1 MISAD
6 RSNTTGPIINI
17 EVLKNGFPK
26 YYGCLSHDELQPYK
40 IILCS
45 GLIEKKEELLEKIIL
60 VYSTKLII
68 IKNINANISKYK
80 LNYDDINYITLE
92 GMPDPYCITI
102 DYKYDLKERVFCN
115 TEAFDLVYELIRDLR
130 KKILNSISLEER
142 EDYSDIAFSDMEEK
156 KYPGA
161 SIARASVLE
170 QDSVLCS
177 LKQRRI
183 FDHPGLVFRKF
194 ITKTH
199 FTLVC
204 KKEIIIFFEKINS
217 RINNNFSGDLIHIP
231 LKALKNVSLEATGKG
246 MILKFL
252 FNTDKKLELFYDND
266 RTDQLLKIM
275 SYINSMITR

>member
-26 YYGCLSHDELQPYK
+26 YYSCLSHDELQPYK

-161 SIARASVLE
+161 SIARTSVLE

-217 RINNNFSGDLIHIP
+217 RINHNFSGDLIHIP

>member
-1 MISAD
+1 MISED

-115 TEAFDLVYELIRDLR
+115 AEAFDLVYELIRDLR

-199 FTLVC
+199 FTVVC
-204 KKEIIIFFEKINS
+204 KKEIIIFFEKINT

-231 LKALKNVSLEATGKG
+231 LKALKSVSLEATGKG

>member
-6 RSNTTGPIINI
+6 RANTTGPIINI

-26 YYGCLSHDELQPYK
+26 YYGCLGQDELQPDK

-45 GLIEKKEELLEKIIL
+45 SLIEKSDELLEKVIL

-68 IKNINANISKYK
+68 IKNLNSYLSKYK
-80 LNYDDINYITLE
+80 LNYEDINYIILE
-92 GMPDPYCITI
+92 GMPNPYSITI
-102 DYKYDLKERVFCN
+102 DYKYDLKERIFYD
-115 TEAFDLVYELIRDLR
+115 AKSYDLVYELVSDLR
-130 KKILNSISLEER
+130 KKFLDSTVL
-142 EDYSDIAFSDMEEK
+142 EDYSDFAFSDVEEK
-156 KYPGA
+156 TYPGA
-161 SIARASVLE
+161 SIARAGVLE
-170 QDSVLCS
+170 QGSVLCS
-177 LKQRRI
+177 LKQKRI

-199 FTLVC
+199 FSVVC

-217 RINNNFSGDLIHIP
+217 RINHNFSGDLIHIP

-246 MILKFL
+246 MILKYL
-252 FNTDKKLELFYDND
+252 FNTDRRLELFYDND
-266 RTDQLLKIM
+266 STDQLLKIM

>member
-6 RSNTTGPIINI
+6 RSNNTGPIITI

-45 GLIEKKEELLEKIIL
+45 SLIEKKEELLEKIIL

-115 TEAFDLVYELIRDLR
+115 AEAFDLVYELIRDLR

-199 FTLVC
+199 FTVVC

-217 RINNNFSGDLIHIP
+217 RINKNFSGDLIHIP

>member
-115 TEAFDLVYELIRDLR
+115 AEAFDLVYELIRDLR